1 MIEIKLLIFCL
12 FMINTTVAK
21 ANLNIDENGNYR
33 VDDMIMSPNQY
44 SPISNHGQESG
55 QKDLKYRWPNGV
67 VPYKIENS
75 FNDHDRAVI
84 EDTIKSLNQELGGCI
99 EIR

>member
-12 FMINTTVAK
+12 FIINTAV
-21 ANLNIDENGNYR
+21 ANLNIDENGNYK
-33 VDDMIMSPNQY
+33 VDDMIMSPSQY
-44 SPISNHGQESG
+44 SPISNLGQESG
-55 QKDLKYRWPNGV
+55 QKDLKFRWPNGV
-67 VPYKIENS
+67 VPYKIKNS

-84 EDTIKSLNQELGGCI
+84 EDTIKSLNQELGGCV

>member
-1 MIEIKLLIFCL
+1 MIEIKLLIFCI
-12 FMINTTVAK
+12 FIINTAV

-33 VDDMIMSPNQY
+33 VDDMIMSPSQY
-44 SPISNHGQESG
+44 SPISNLGQESG
-55 QKDLKYRWPNGV
+55 QKNLKFRWPNGV
-67 VPYKIENS
+67 VPYKIQNS

-84 EDTIKSLNQELGGCI
+84 EETIKSLNQELGGCI

>member
-12 FMINTTVAK
+12 FIINIAV
-21 ANLNIDENGNYR
+21 ANLNIDENGNYK
-33 VDDMIMSPNQY
+33 VDDMIMSPSQY
-44 SPISNHGQESG
+44 SPISNLGQESG
-55 QKDLKYRWPNGV
+55 QKDLKFRWPNGV
-67 VPYKIENS
+67 VPYKIKNS

-84 EDTIKSLNQELGGCI
+84 EDTIKSLNQELGGCV

>member
-1 MIEIKLLIFCL
+1 MIQIKLLIFCL

-21 ANLNIDENGNYR
+21 ANLNIDENGNYK
-33 VDDMIMSPNQY
+33 VDDMIMSPSQY
-44 SPISNHGQESG
+44 SPISNGGQESG
-55 QKDLKYRWPNGV
+55 QKDLKFRWTNGV
-67 VPYKIENS
+67 VPYKIDYS
-75 FNDHDRAVI
+75 FNNHDRAVI